1 VITILEYIIKRKIQT
16 EFYASLKHETKERA
30 FAAQEAHTSP
40 KSHHELNIWQ
50 SISPL
55 KVRVLQPRLVQ
66 QGKASLNQ
74 DKITYTSG
82 EHEQLIELSSFS
94 IYSIVQTSQVI

>member
-1 VITILEYIIKRKIQT
+1 LKSIIKHIIRT
-16 EFYASLKHETKERA
+16 RFLASLKHETKECA

-50 SISPL
+50 RISPL

-66 QGKASLNQ
+66 QVAKQVLVKIKA
-74 DKITYTSG
+74 
-82 EHEQLIELSSFS
+82 LI
-94 IYSIVQTSQVI
+94 QVVNKSN